1 MTESTTPAQ
10 CRDEDWNLARDCGL
24 MSATPGTNAWDAS
37 LARFADGV
45 RDALSADTARLCDEE
60 VTGLTVGQL
69 PTLNQDSYP
78 SLGEWW
84 VQLWDGRGDDAKVIA
99 RAYGDTP
106 QHAMEL
112 AKAIHRAL
120 LNAPTQEPGT
130 LPYPTEITEA
140 LFDVLSLML
149 WHTGPIA
156 HVLRA
161 GGAEIKKRAEDE
173 QAHVLHWFIQ
183 LAIQHGPAWRE
194 RATASINEIRAAVTK
209 EQA

>member
-1 MTESTTPAQ
+1 MTDTK
-10 CRDEDWNLARDCGL
+10 
-24 MSATPGTNAWDAS
+24 
-37 LARFADGV
+37 
-45 RDALSADTARLCDEE
+45 DTALQKPIYQYQMGDGSWIDQTRQSFLNNQEHAAAKTRIVYAAPVSTQQAAQTICMSQD
-60 VTGLTVGQL
+60 VRALLLNVLWHHQGGSSPVGQ
-69 PTLNQDSYP
+69 PIR
-78 SLGEWW
+78 SLLGMH
-84 VQLWDGRGDDAKVIA
+84 QFSRMTDDDVSEAKRV
-99 RAYGDTP
+99 
-106 QHAMEL
+106 E
-112 AKAIHRAL
+112 AL
-120 LNAPTQEPGT
+120 LNAPTQELGT

-156 HVLRA
+156 HVLRI

-194 RATASINEIRAAVTK
+194 RATASINEIRAAVAK